1 MTTPR
6 SGRGGPVAFPGERP
20 HEGVPENGAVTDPL
34 SFFTRAGDDLLPA
47 PLACSM
53 WSEDQMHGVA
63 LSGALAWAAERCLA
77 EAGRTDLR
85 PARWAVDLFRPARMV
100 PCTLSAEIE
109 REGRRICL
117 VDVIL
122 SQDGERVA
130 RGTAT
135 FLKPSAAT
143 DGEVWA
149 PTERPE
155 PPPLDVVP
163 ASTRGGGG
171 GGGAAGGGGA
181 GGGGAPP
188 PPRARRGGGGG
199 AGGGPPPAPP
209 AAPAGGG
216 GAAARG
222 AGAAGARAAAG
233 WSQDFL
239 EHQNAER
246 KTSWSTAVP
255 VVAGEPL
262 TGFQAAAATADGA
275 SMVTNWGTRGI
286 EHINTDITMT
296 LAREPEGVEI
306 GLLATDRVEHEGI
319 AVGTAAVFDRR
330 GPLGTVIVA
339 ALANARR
346 TVDLS
351 AVSYSEDGRRRSR

>member
-1 MTTPR
+1 
-6 SGRGGPVAFPGERP
+6 
-20 HEGVPENGAVTDPL
+20 VTAPL
-34 SFFTRAGDDLLPA
+34 TDQISFFTRRGDDSDVTLVPTA
-47 PLACSM
+47 LACSM
-53 WSEDQMHGVA
+53 WSEDQLHGVA
-63 LSGALAWAAERCLA
+63 LSGALAWAAERGLA

-100 PCTLSAEIE
+100 PCTLTAEVE

-135 FLKPSAAT
+135 FLKPSANT
-143 DGEVWA
+143 EGEVWA
-149 PTERPE
+149 PSERPV
-155 PPPLDVVP
+155 PPPEDVVP
-163 ASTRGGGG
+163 PATQPR
-171 GGGAAGGGGA
+171 
-181 GGGGAPP
+181 PP
-188 PPRARRGGGGG
+188 YVRSS
-199 AGGGPPPAPP
+199 
-209 AAPAGGG
+209 
-216 GAAARG
+216 
-222 AGAAGARAAAG
+222 AG

-239 EHQNAER
+239 EHQNADR

-255 VVAGEPL
+255 VVAGEPV
-262 TGFQAAAATADGA
+262 TGFQAAASTADGA
-275 SMVTNWGTRGI
+275 SMVTNWGSRGV

-306 GLLATDRVEHEGI
+306 GLLATDRVEHDGI

-346 TVDLS
+346 TVDLGS
-351 AVSYSEDGRRRSR
+351 VTYSDDGRRETR

>member
-1 MTTPR
+1 MTD
-6 SGRGGPVAFPGERP
+6 AI
-20 HEGVPENGAVTDPL
+20 
-34 SFFTRAGDDLLPA
+34 SFFTRDGDDLVPE

-53 WSEDQMHGVA
+53 WSRDQMHGVA
-63 LSGALAWAAERCLA
+63 LSGALAWAAERRLA

-122 SQDGERVA
+122 SQDGQRVA

-135 FLKPSAAT
+135 FLQPSAST
-143 DGEVWA
+143 EGEVWE
-149 PTERPE
+149 PSERPE
-155 PPPLDVVP
+155 PPAADVVAP
-163 ASTRGGGG
+163 STR
-171 GGGAAGGGGA
+171 
-181 GGGGAPP
+181 
-188 PPRARRGGGGG
+188 PRAPYVRSS
-199 AGGGPPPAPP
+199 AD
-209 AAPAGGG
+209 
-216 GAAARG
+216 
-222 AGAAGARAAAG
+222 

-239 EHQNAER
+239 AHQNAAR
-246 KTSWSTAVP
+246 KATWSTAVP
-255 VVAGEPL
+255 VVAGEPV

-286 EHINTDITMT
+286 EYINTDITLT

-306 GLLATDRVEHEGI
+306 GLLATDRVEHDGI
-319 AVGTAAVFDRR
+319 AVGTATVFDRR
-330 GPLGTVIVA
+330 GPLGSVLVA

-346 TVDLS
+346 TVDLGS
-351 AVSYSEDGRRRSR
+351 VTYTDDGRRGSP

>member
-163 ASTRGGGG
+163 ASTR
-171 GGGAAGGGGA
+171 
-181 GGGGAPP
+181 
-188 PPRARRGGGGG
+188 
-199 AGGGPPPAPP
+199 
-209 AAPAGGG
+209 
-216 GAAARG
+216 
-222 AGAAGARAAAG
+222 ARAPFVRAGAG

>member
-1 MTTPR
+1 MTD
-6 SGRGGPVAFPGERP
+6 AI
-20 HEGVPENGAVTDPL
+20 
-34 SFFTRAGDDLLPA
+34 SFFTRPPTGHGDVLLPE

-53 WSEDQMHGVA
+53 WSKDQMHGVA
-63 LSGALAWAAERCLA
+63 LSGALAWAAERRLA

-135 FLKPSAAT
+135 FLQPSAST
-143 DGEVWA
+143 EGEVWE
-149 PTERPE
+149 PGERPE
-155 PPPLDVVP
+155 PPAADIVP
-163 ASTRGGGG
+163 PATR
-171 GGGAAGGGGA
+171 
-181 GGGGAPP
+181 
-188 PPRARRGGGGG
+188 PRAPYVRSS
-199 AGGGPPPAPP
+199 AD
-209 AAPAGGG
+209 
-216 GAAARG
+216 
-222 AGAAGARAAAG
+222 

-239 EHQNAER
+239 AHQNAAR
-246 KTSWSTAVP
+246 KATWSTAVP

-286 EHINTDITMT
+286 EYINTDITLT
-296 LAREPEGVEI
+296 LAREPDGVEI
-306 GLLATDRVEHEGI
+306 GLLATDRVEHDGI
-319 AVGTAAVFDRR
+319 AVGTATVFDRR
-330 GPLGTVIVA
+330 GPLGSVLVA

-346 TVDLS
+346 TVDLGS
-351 AVSYSEDGRRRSR
+351 LTYTDDGRRSGG